1 MSACFRPRWNWRTR
15 ARKSSWSP
23 RPSARVGRPTANW
36 PSSACARRVAA
47 AGRAGGSPSNGWH
60 RRALKASARSAEG
73 SRDKRAGVMNIV
85 RAIARVLAW
94 IPFLLLARALPAA
107 DAVDLHRL
115 WDGRCAECHGHSAE
129 FARSLL
135 TVNEGRLAGRHHR
148 DDLATFLHNHYL
160 AGSHVDEVYAMLLAQ
175 VVTPPRF
182 AE

>member
-1 MSACFRPRWNWRTR
+1 MSACFRPRWNWPTR
-15 ARKSSWSP
+15 ARKSSSSP
-23 RPSARVGRPTANW
+23 TASARAGRPIANW
-36 PSSACARRVAA
+36 PSSACARKAA
-47 AGRAGGSPSNGWH
+47 ASCRARWSPSNGWH
-60 RRALKASARSAEG
+60 RRARKFSARSAESSCG
-73 SRDKRAGVMNIV
+73 KDAGVMNIV
-85 RAIARVLAW
+85 RAIARGLAW

-107 DAVDLHRL
+107 DAIDLHRL

>member
-1 MSACFRPRWNWRTR
+1 
-15 ARKSSWSP
+15 
-23 RPSARVGRPTANW
+23 
-36 PSSACARRVAA
+36 
-47 AGRAGGSPSNGWH
+47 
-60 RRALKASARSAEG
+60 
-73 SRDKRAGVMNIV
+73 MNIV

-182 AE
+182 AEECRTCHGSAADFARDSLVFRDGVLHGRASGEPVRAFLAGHRGLEDADAEFFAEMLDRVAREVGMR